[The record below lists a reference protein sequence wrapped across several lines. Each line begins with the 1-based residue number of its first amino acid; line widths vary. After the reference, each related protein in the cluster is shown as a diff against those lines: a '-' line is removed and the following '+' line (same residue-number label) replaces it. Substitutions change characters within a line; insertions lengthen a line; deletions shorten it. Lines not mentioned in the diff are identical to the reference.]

1 MDRIRRLLDAWNP
14 FNANVPEALRITT
27 LPNTTER
34 YMKEE
39 RGQSMSHIRR
49 MQERKSTRKVPTSDF
64 NKQYRREV
72 VDKYCN
78 FCGAFGHITTN
89 HEFMAKLLIANESLS
104 KVDSKVKKELQE
116 MFHGKQQK
124 QQEKCLKT
132 KANVIRKLLDS
143 GASREDI
150 KVVLDT
156 LPDSIDDDH
165 DDIQDAQHGTADT
178 EKVSTT
184 SNLE

>member
-1 MDRIRRLLDAWNP
+1 
-14 FNANVPEALRITT
+14 
-27 LPNTTER
+27 
-34 YMKEE
+34 
-39 RGQSMSHIRR
+39 
-49 MQERKSTRKVPTSDF
+49 
-64 NKQYRREV
+64 
-72 VDKYCN
+72 
-78 FCGAFGHITTN
+78 
-89 HEFMAKLLIANESLS
+89 MAKLLIANESLS

-184 SNLE
+184 SNLEWRLGTVRETKSILPEPEPPPNLVDRVIDRVAYNLTQNSPLTHTQHTQHLQPEWSGLYKRHKNLKPRYHIVLNDTSMGEPTDW